1 MLKQIQF
8 EAGGFSKPDSGIL
21 FAVVMRAEQHVWMT
35 ACLIH
40 RNANAAMGVLLSK
53 SMDDNL
59 KKQQEFM
66 LTNARLQVSESAP
79 TRTSPLTSAVTS
91 FSEKAKKKKSKFLI
105 IFPTKKFYVHNLKLY

>member
-91 FSEKAKKKKSKFLI
+91 FTSERWWKWKSKKKKQ
-105 IFPTKKFYVHNLKLY
+105 IFIYFNT